1 MTDPLIKRGTI
12 RSVIGVEVD
21 SLDLTLL
28 CNSDTTVQ
36 GLPLPQFARLGG
48 FDGARVQV
56 DRYFSASWESA
67 ACGSLNLF
75 TGRVGP
81 VDITGVG
88 VQLTVNS
95 DLELLNIKMPR
106 NLYMAG
112 CIHTLYGPG
121 CGLVAASF
129 TVTGNTTGGS
139 TATSINCNLAQAAG
153 YFDLGTIRYTSG
165 QNAGEIRTIKAH
177 TSGVIVP
184 AFPFPYTPAPGDLF
198 QAKPGCD
205 KKYATCNSVK
215 FSNAGNFRGYEFVPA
230 PELTY

>member
-1 MTDPLIKRGTI
+1 MTDPLIKRGQI

-21 SLDLTLL
+21 TLDLTLM
-28 CNSDTTVQ
+28 CNSDVQ
-36 GLPLPQFARLGG
+36 VANVPLSQFARMGG
-48 FDGARVQV
+48 FDGARVQL
-56 DRYFSASWESA
+56 DRYFSASWQSA

-81 VDITGVG
+81 VSVSGTEVKM
-88 VQLTVNS
+88 TVNS

-106 NLYMAG
+106 NIYIAQ

-121 CGLVAASF
+121 CGLAAAAF
-129 TVTGNTTGGS
+129 TVTGNTTANSS
-139 TATSINCNLAQAAG
+139 TLLVNCNLPQAAG
-153 YFDLGTIRYTSG
+153 YFNLGTIKYTSG
-165 QNAGEIRTIKAH
+165 PNAGVMRSVKAH

-184 AFPFPYTPAPGDLF
+184 SFPFPYTPVAGDLF

-205 KKYATCNSVK
+205 KQAATCNTK
-215 FSNAGNFRGYEFVPA
+215 FSNTANLRAYEFIPS